1 MDSEN
6 LIEDFKP
13 EELKVETEV
22 YGIPVTGTLVFLS
35 QYRFTAQLD
44 RMPELQSS
52 RFISYAGRYYGVAMV
67 NDGIGQKTQ
76 AIKAQYYRT
85 SNE

>member
-13 EELKVETEV
+13 EELKVENEV
-22 YGIPVTGTLVFLS
+22 YGIPVTGTLVFLP
-35 QYRFTAQLD
+35 QYGFTSQLD

-52 RFISYAGRYYGVAMV
+52 RFIPYAGRCYGSAMV
-67 NDGIGQKTQ
+67 NDGIEQKTQ
-76 AIKAQYYRT
+76 AIKSQYYGT